1 MTPFKKN
8 YQSLQM
14 KTFKYKKNSSM
25 SAESPMKIFLKSKTE
40 YHSVESDSARGF
52 AGLKSAFAG
61 LTLPFYVT

>member
-1 MTPFKKN
+1 
-8 YQSLQM
+8 
-14 KTFKYKKNSSM
+14 M
-25 SAESPMKIFLKSKTE
+25 SAEWPMQIFLKSKTE